1 MGFSGGYEVG
11 EDLTWPEI
19 LSWSRSVVLLQY
31 APGNMRTDF
40 FVTVLIL
47 WLIVVFAVI
56 SQWLL
61 QYKPVLCIRRHSGT
75 VGRGRF
81 AHSIDD
87 QPSPSSL
94 RMSPVQSRG
103 GIG

>member
-19 LSWSRSVVLLQY
+19 LSWDRSVVLLQY

-47 WLIVVFAVI
+47 WLMGGVCRYLTMAIAV
-56 SQWLL
+56 QTCF
-61 QYKPVLCIRRHSGT
+61 VH
-75 VGRGRF
+75 
-81 AHSIDD
+81 
-87 QPSPSSL
+87 
-94 RMSPVQSRG
+94 
-103 GIG
+103 

>member
-1 MGFSGGYEVG
+1 MLIIPSLHLLQGCCFLGFSGGYEVG

-19 LSWSRSVVLLQY
+19 LSWDRPIVLLQY

-47 WLIVVFAVI
+47 WFIVVFAVI

-61 QYKPVLCIRRHSGT
+61 QYKPVFVHLVTFRDWEE
-75 VGRGRF
+75 
-81 AHSIDD
+81 DD
-87 QPSPSSL
+87 FP
-94 RMSPVQSRG
+94 
-103 GIG
+103 IA